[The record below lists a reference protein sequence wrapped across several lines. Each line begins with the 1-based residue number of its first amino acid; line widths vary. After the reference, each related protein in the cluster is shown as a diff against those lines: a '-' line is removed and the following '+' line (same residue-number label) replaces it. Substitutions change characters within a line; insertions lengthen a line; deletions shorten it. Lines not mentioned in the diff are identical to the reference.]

1 MQTLTE
7 KDRKRILRY
16 CICPKV
22 AMAALI
28 MAFVLPFLI
37 LPFEMIDDMV
47 FHHKGFQ
54 QTGMFCALALTVIE
68 VVIFCYCTLA
78 PRFGMR
84 SKKGREL
91 QSKLAVAQSEQD
103 RSAQIAGVL
112 GTQAAA
118 RMLKRSDNESARNLG
133 DAAEVAAAIG
143 AVATAAEVLDET
155 YANAKAMAAASGMP
169 IPSAKKW
176 IVALVALPLAL
187 MFGAYIPQLVQ
198 GSNEMQANARAA
210 AEQIALVQ
218 KALEPVCE
226 YVSADDP
233 HERYQDYSYHVRGY
247 LHKGD
252 SDSRST
258 YVYLDFDTK
267 GTLTGVSYTAE
278 IDPGLSLE
286 DNLARA
292 EQDFETLCAPIQN
305 MNVKT
310 LNPELMAPHGIP
322 NVFKEAFL
330 NGSIYDTVS
339 IKMSDSP
346 IKAYCSFDTEPE
358 EEFDEYTH
366 PRIYLM
372 LAGKAH

>member
-78 PRFGMR
+78 PRLGMR

-133 DAAEVAAAIG
+133 DAAEV
-143 AVATAAEVLDET
+143 L
-155 YANAKAMAAASGMP
+155 
-169 IPSAKKW
+169 
-176 IVALVALPLAL
+176 
-187 MFGAYIPQLVQ
+187 
-198 GSNEMQANARAA
+198 
-210 AEQIALVQ
+210 
-218 KALEPVCE
+218 
-226 YVSADDP
+226 
-233 HERYQDYSYHVRGY
+233 
-247 LHKGD
+247 
-252 SDSRST
+252 
-258 YVYLDFDTK
+258 
-267 GTLTGVSYTAE
+267 
-278 IDPGLSLE
+278 
-286 DNLARA
+286 
-292 EQDFETLCAPIQN
+292 
-305 MNVKT
+305 
-310 LNPELMAPHGIP
+310 
-322 NVFKEAFL
+322 
-330 NGSIYDTVS
+330 
-339 IKMSDSP
+339 
-346 IKAYCSFDTEPE
+346 
-358 EEFDEYTH
+358 
-366 PRIYLM
+366 
-372 LAGKAH
+372 